1 MKIFMTGATGY
12 VGTQVAKEL
21 IKNNYQVYGL
31 TRSDKSAQ
39 KLTDLGGIPIMGTLE
54 DLDTLKKSAQEAD
67 AILHLGF
74 TNDFDHFDKATKMDQ
89 DAIETMG
96 EAIKGTNKPL
106 IVTAGTAGLDPGVVL
121 TENDLGFPGY
131 DDVSPRQSEQTA
143 RRLAKEGVNSATVRF
158 APSVH
163 GDGRY
168 GLISMMA
175 QMAQKNGAV
184 TYFGNGENRWNAVN
198 YLDAAHLF
206 VLALEYRL
214 KNTGDMRVFNAVG
227 EGEVKMID
235 IVNTIAKKLDL
246 PTKSLPQPKAGASFD
261 VTQTFGADYP
271 ASSVLTQN
279 ELNWKPDHIGLLDDL
294 KENL

>member
-1 MKIFMTGATGY
+1 MTGATGY

-39 KLTDLGGIPIMGTLE
+39 KLTGLGGIPVKGTLE
-54 DLDTLKKSAQEAD
+54 DLDILKKSAQDAD

-143 RRLAKEGVNSATVRF
+143 RRLVKEGVNSATVRF

-168 GLISMMA
+168 GLISMMV
-175 QMAQKNGAV
+175 QMAQKNGVV

-214 KNTGDMRVFNAVG
+214 KNTGEMRVFNAVG

-246 PTKSLPQPKAGASFD
+246 PTKSLPQHETGASFD

-271 ASSVLTQN
+271 VSSELTQK